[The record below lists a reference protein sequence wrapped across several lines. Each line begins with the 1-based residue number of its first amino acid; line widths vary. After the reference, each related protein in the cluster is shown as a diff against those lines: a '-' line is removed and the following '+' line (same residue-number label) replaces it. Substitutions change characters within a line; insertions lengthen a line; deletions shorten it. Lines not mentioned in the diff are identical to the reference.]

1 MRRRNFFQRIW
12 VEAAALMAPRWA
24 RSQQMDQPMRE
35 LAAVVLPTSIG
46 RERTVKVAADFLVW
60 IRDYKPGAEVG
71 SGYGHPRTQVL
82 GPNPAAHYAGQLTAL
97 GSPVMR
103 EAVEKALA
111 EMKLDRIPPRPNGR
125 HVASDLLAFFYSS
138 ADGEDLLYDAAIRRD
153 DCRGLASS
161 GKRPPRL
168 S

>member
-12 VEAAALMAPRWA
+12 VGAAALIAPRWA

-46 RERTVKVAADFLVW
+46 RERTDKVAADFLVW
-60 IRDYKPGAEVG
+60 IRDYKPAAEVS

-82 GPNPAAHYAGQLTAL
+82 GPNPAAHYAGQLSAL
-97 GSPVMR
+97 GSPVTR
-103 EAVEKALA
+103 EAVEKALV

-125 HVASDLLAFFYSS
+125 HVVSDLLAFFYSS

-161 GKRPPRL
+161 GKRPARL